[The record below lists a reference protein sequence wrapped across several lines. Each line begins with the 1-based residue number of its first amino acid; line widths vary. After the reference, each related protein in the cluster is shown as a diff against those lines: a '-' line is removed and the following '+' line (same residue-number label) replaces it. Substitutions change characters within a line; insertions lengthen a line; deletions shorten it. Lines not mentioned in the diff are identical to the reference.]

1 MGDETVTVGLLFY
14 SLLNSYRNI
23 ENLIEKEILYKRTLN
38 IERQWKLDVFIYFQG
53 RRHYIII
60 NDPTDGRRTLY
71 DQTTWKRRTQAYAS
85 WSRDTYIHIDIAG
98 LYPVRP
104 IRLLSRSTYL
114 GTGQLKTFATFYLA
128 RGPVL
133 KTESQ
138 FGLIRLFNNW
148 TKPSQILTA
157 VHSVIRG

>member
-71 DQTTWKRRTQAYAS
+71 DQTT
-85 WSRDTYIHIDIAG
+85 
-98 LYPVRP
+98 
-104 IRLLSRSTYL
+104 
-114 GTGQLKTFATFYLA
+114 
-128 RGPVL
+128 
-133 KTESQ
+133 
-138 FGLIRLFNNW
+138 
-148 TKPSQILTA
+148 
-157 VHSVIRG
+157 

>member
-1 MGDETVTVGLLFY
+1 MADGHCMT
-14 SLLNSYRNI
+14 RPH
-23 ENLIEKEILYKRTLN
+23 ENGGHNRTLVGHVT
-38 IERQWKLDVFIYFQG
+38 RIY
-53 RRHYIII
+53 
-60 NDPTDGRRTLY
+60 
-71 DQTTWKRRTQAYAS
+71 
-85 WSRDTYIHIDIAG
+85 IDIAG

-138 FGLIRLFNNW
+138 FGLIRLRDY
-148 TKPSQILTA
+148 
-157 VHSVIRG
+157 VIT